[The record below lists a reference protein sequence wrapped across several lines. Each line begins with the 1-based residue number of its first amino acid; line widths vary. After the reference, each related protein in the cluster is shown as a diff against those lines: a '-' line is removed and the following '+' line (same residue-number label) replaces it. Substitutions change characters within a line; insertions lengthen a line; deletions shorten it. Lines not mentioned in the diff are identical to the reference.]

1 MRDKCFCFCH
11 SARTEFFIYKGD
23 LVMQKITLIAK
34 SFKKMDD
41 PTGSPDG
48 RVKYVC
54 YVKANSIPQEMND
67 WFSTNPR
74 EQKMSTNVAKKITE
88 SLRDNKNFHELNR
101 GVLISALDVKY
112 DNATKELCIT
122 LDNPEVHGNIDGGH
136 TLRAILSANI
146 SHTLNENRYVF
157 FEIITGIDSPVELAA
172 ARNTSVQVDLKSIA
186 ELEKSFEEIKSAFD
200 GLCFA
205 NRIQYK
211 MNEHYGEEDIT
222 PIDVRE
228 IIAITAMFSQSMY
241 PFKTSLGTLN
251 ESQPIQCYSGKETTL
266 RKFLNM
272 DGSDKHQQKINRDTM
287 VKMMKPIIKDIFDL
301 WETIELEFATT
312 ANATN
317 RRYGTRKYSK
327 YHNGDV
333 VGKTMFSEKEVLY
346 VVPKGLMYPL
356 VGSFRALVQMDDKTG
371 MYGWKKHPLDVWKA
385 LGSKLVGIILDE
397 KAETPDSLAKN
408 TNLWSNLF
416 KEIYIYAYMN

>member
-1 MRDKCFCFCH
+1 
-11 SARTEFFIYKGD
+11 
-23 LVMQKITLIAK
+23 MQKITLIAK

-41 PTGSPDG
+41 PTGSPEG

-88 SLRDNKNFHELNR
+88 SLRDNENFHELNR

-112 DNATKELCIT
+112 DTASKELCIT
-122 LDNPEVHGNIDGGH
+122 FDNPEVHGNIDGGH
-136 TLRAILSANI
+136 TLRAILTANV
-146 SHTLNENRYVF
+146 SHTLSENRYVF

-186 ELEKSFEEIKSAFD
+186 ELENSFEEIKTAFED
-200 GLCFA
+200 LPFA

-211 MNEHYGEEDIT
+211 MNEHYNDENIN

-241 PFKTSLGTLN
+241 PYKTSLGTLN
-251 ESQPIQCYSGKETTL
+251 ETQPIQCYSGKETTL

-272 DGSDKHQQKINRDTM
+272 DSDDKAKQKVNRDTM
-287 VKMMKPIIKDIFDL
+287 VKNMRPLIKDIFKL
-301 WETIELEFATT
+301 WEVVECEFAVT
-312 ANATN
+312 ANSIN

-327 YHNGDV
+327 YHGGDT
-333 VGKTMFSEKEVLY
+333 VGYSMFEETPVQY
-346 VVPKGLMYPL
+346 VIPKGLMYPL
-356 VGSFRALVQMDDKTG
+356 IGSFRALVTINKETG
-371 MYGWKKHPLDVWKA
+371 MYEWQKNPIDVWKA
-385 LGSKLVGIILDE
+385 IGSKLVAIVLDE

-408 TNLWSNLF
+408 SNLWSNLF
-416 KEIYIYAYMN
+416 KEIYIYAYMS

>member
-1 MRDKCFCFCH
+1 MIFRQLNN
-11 SARTEFFIYKGD
+11 EI
-23 LVMQKITLIAK
+23 I
-34 SFKKMDD
+34 
-41 PTGSPDG
+41 
-48 RVKYVC
+48 
-54 YVKANSIPQEMND
+54 
-67 WFSTNPR
+67 
-74 EQKMSTNVAKKITE
+74 AKKITE
-88 SLRDNKNFHELNR
+88 SLKDNENFHELNR

-112 DNATKELCIT
+112 DTSTKELHLT

-186 ELEKSFEEIKSAFD
+186 ELENSFDEIKSAFD

-211 MNEHYGEEDIT
+211 MNEHYSEEDIS

-241 PFKTSLGTLN
+241 PYKTSLGTLN

-272 DGSDKHQQKINRDTM
+272 DSSDKHQQKINRDTM
-287 VKMMKPIIKDIFDL
+287 VKMMKPIIKDIFNL
-301 WETIELEFATT
+301 WETVELEFAAT

-333 VGKTMFSEKEVLY
+333 VGKTMFGEKEVSY

-356 VGSFRALVQMDDKTG
+356 VGSFRALIRINEKTG
-371 MYGWKKHPLDVWKA
+371 LYEWQKQPIDVWRA

-397 KAETPDSLAKN
+397 KAETPDTLAKN

-416 KEIYIYAYMN
+416 KEIYIYAYMS

>member
-1 MRDKCFCFCH
+1 
-11 SARTEFFIYKGD
+11 
-23 LVMQKITLIAK
+23 MQKITLIAK

-41 PTGSPDG
+41 PTGSSEG

-88 SLRDNKNFHELNR
+88 SLRDNENFHELNR

-112 DNATKELCIT
+112 DTASKELCMT
-122 LDNPEVHGNIDGGH
+122 FDNPEVHGNIDGGH
-136 TLRAILSANI
+136 TLRAILTANV
-146 SHTLNENRYVF
+146 SHTLSENRYVF

-186 ELEKSFEEIKSAFD
+186 ELENSFEEIKTAFED
-200 GLCFA
+200 LPFA

-211 MNEHYGEEDIT
+211 MNEHYNDENIN

-241 PFKTSLGTLN
+241 PYKTSLGTLN
-251 ESQPIQCYSGKETTL
+251 ETQPIQCYSGKETTL

-272 DGSDKHQQKINRDTM
+272 DSDDKAKQKVNRDTM
-287 VKMMKPIIKDIFDL
+287 VKNMRPLIKDIFKL
-301 WETIELEFATT
+301 WEVVECEFAVT
-312 ANATN
+312 ANSIN

-327 YHNGDV
+327 YHGGDT
-333 VGKTMFSEKEVLY
+333 VGYSMFEETPVQY
-346 VVPKGLMYPL
+346 VIPKGLMYPL
-356 VGSFRALVQMDDKTG
+356 IGSFRALVTINEETG
-371 MYGWKKHPLDVWKA
+371 MYEWKKNPIDVWKA
-385 LGSKLVGIILDE
+385 IGAKLVAIVLDE
-397 KAETPDSLAKN
+397 KAETPDTLAKN
-408 TNLWSNLF
+408 SNLWSNLF

>member
-1 MRDKCFCFCH
+1 
-11 SARTEFFIYKGD
+11 
-23 LVMQKITLIAK
+23 MQKITLIAK

-88 SLRDNKNFHELNR
+88 SLRDNDNFHELNR

-146 SHTLNENRYVF
+146 SHTLSENRYVF

-186 ELEKSFEEIKSAFD
+186 ELENSFEEIKSAFD
-200 GLCFA
+200 GLPFA

-211 MNEHYGEEDIT
+211 MNEHYNDENIN

-241 PFKTSLGTLN
+241 PYKTSLGTLN
-251 ESQPIQCYSGKETTL
+251 ETQPIQCYSGKETTL

-272 DGSDKHQQKINRDTM
+272 DSDDKEKQKVNRDTM
-287 VKMMKPIIKDIFDL
+287 VKQMKPIIQDIFKL
-301 WETIELEFATT
+301 WEIVECEFATT
-312 ANATN
+312 ANSIN

-327 YHNGDV
+327 YHSGDI
-333 VGKTMFSEKEVLY
+333 VGYSMFEETPVQY
-346 VVPKGLMYPL
+346 VIPKGLMYPL
-356 VGSFRALVQMDDKTG
+356 IGSFRALVVINQETDI
-371 MYGWKKHPLDVWKA
+371 YEWKKNPIDVWKA
-385 LGSKLVGIILDE
+385 IGSKLVAIVLDE

-408 TNLWSNLF
+408 SNLWSNLF
-416 KEIYIYAYMN
+416 KEIYIYAYMS